1 MTLNFTDT
9 ISVMC
14 IVFIILGLILL
25 PLIFLMVK
33 DIVTSKSM
41 EEEENEMYYDD

>member
-1 MTLNFTDT
+1 
-9 ISVMC
+9 MC

-41 EEEENEMYYDD
+41 EEEESEVFDD

>member
-1 MTLNFTDT
+1 
-9 ISVMC
+9 MC

-25 PLIFLMVK
+25 PLIFLLIFLMVK

>member
-1 MTLNFTDT
+1 
-9 ISVMC
+9 MC